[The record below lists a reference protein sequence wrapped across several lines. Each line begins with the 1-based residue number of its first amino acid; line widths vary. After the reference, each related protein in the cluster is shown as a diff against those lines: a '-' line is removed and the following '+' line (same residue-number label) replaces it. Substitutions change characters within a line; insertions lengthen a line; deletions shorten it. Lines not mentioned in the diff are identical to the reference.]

1 MTVCWDSCTLVG
13 MDLTS
18 PLRSLVP
25 SLDSAVLEVL
35 AGTSSGLS
43 ATQIARLSRRGT
55 RAGQH
60 AVLNRLVEHGVVVA
74 ETANTGFLYR
84 LNRDHLLA
92 PAILV
97 AVSAGEELLS
107 RLTRACQ
114 SLTPVPIH
122 ASIFGSYARAQATAT
137 SDIDLMLV
145 VDDGVDVHNARWTD
159 QVDDLE
165 DQVLRWTGN
174 RLETLVLSAT
184 RLREVVHA
192 REPLVET
199 WTADA
204 RTLIGLRPH
213 ELVASV
219 DVDA

>member
-1 MTVCWDSCTLVG
+1 

-35 AGTSSGLS
+35 AGTASGLS

-60 AVLNRLVEHGVVVA
+60 AVLNRLVEHGLVIA
-74 ETANTGFLYR
+74 DPANNGFLYR

-92 PAILV
+92 PAILT
-97 AVSAGEELLS
+97 AVRAGEELLS
-107 RLTRACQ
+107 RLTLACQ
-114 SLTPVPIH
+114 SLSPVPIH
-122 ASIFGSYARAQATAT
+122 VSVFGSHARGQATAT

-145 VDDGVDVHNARWTD
+145 VDDGLDVHDARWTD

-165 DQVLRWTGN
+165 DHVLRWTGN
-174 RLETLVLSAT
+174 RLETMVLSST
-184 RLREVVHA
+184 RLREIVQA
-192 REPLVET
+192 GEPLVET

-204 RTLIGLRPH
+204 RTLIGPRPQG
-213 ELVASV
+213 LVAPA
-219 DVDA
+219 DMDA